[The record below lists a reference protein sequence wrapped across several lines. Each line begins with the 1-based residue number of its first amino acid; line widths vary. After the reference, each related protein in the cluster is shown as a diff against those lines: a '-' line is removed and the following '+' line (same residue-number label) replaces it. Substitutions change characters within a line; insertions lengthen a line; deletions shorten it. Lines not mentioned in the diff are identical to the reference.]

1 MCACRGLSVQV
12 AEHDRVSTDKCL
24 RDDVCERDECADVP
38 GLLVESDHGQCT
50 SHCERLDGTS
60 VCAVCYCVVCVV
72 CGLCGT
78 GWTQTTAVVCESGR
92 RCGVWEGRERSC
104 G

>member
-1 MCACRGLSVQV
+1 MSRRKGDDGYGHGCGDVASTVAGGPCVCACRGLSVQV

-60 VCAVCYCVVCVV
+60 VCAV
-72 CGLCGT
+72 
-78 GWTQTTAVVCESGR
+78 
-92 RCGVWEGRERSC
+92 
-104 G
+104 

>member
-1 MCACRGLSVQV
+1 MSRRKGDDGYGYAYGTWHRPLLVGHVCVQV

-38 GLLVESDHGQCT
+38 GLLVESDHGECT

-60 VCAVCYCVVCVV
+60 VGAV
-72 CGLCGT
+72 
-78 GWTQTTAVVCESGR
+78 
-92 RCGVWEGRERSC
+92 
-104 G
+104 